1 MKSVRKKIIA
11 YFLGLFALPRV
22 KEIIAGYARIF
33 LGEAGRYSSGIK
45 TEAVETKETFLVLTK
60 YIKKEKITREEKKK
74 FKKQVIDILRS
85 SGVMVPVMLI
95 PLPFIGTLLLI
106 IMDHLLLSMHI
117 HLLPDAFYPKQKTD
131 LLTPEGI
138 EKDLKKEKKFVF

>member
-1 MKSVRKKIIA
+1 MNALRKKIIA
-11 YFLGLFALPRV
+11 YFLSLFTLPRV
-22 KEIIAGYARIF
+22 KEVIAGLAKMF
-33 LGEAGRYSSGIK
+33 LGEAGRYTTGIK
-45 TEAVETKETFLVLTK
+45 TEAIESRETFIVLTK
-60 YIKKEKITREEKKK
+60 YIKKEKITRDEKKK

-117 HLLPDAFYPKQKTD
+117 QLLPDSFYPKEKKD
-131 LLTPEGI
+131 LLTPEGV
-138 EKDLKKEKKFVF
+138 EKDLKKDKKFIF